1 MGYAGY
7 CLLLEFVVF
16 ARDWF
21 VWACLLWCYV
31 CCRLRLFLIGAYLL
45 FMFWCCGGCSVLI
58 LWFVYLCVGV
68 VWRLFAYC

>member
-1 MGYAGY
+1 M
-7 CLLLEFVVF
+7 F

-45 FMFWCCGGCSVLI
+45 FMFGV
-58 LWFVYLCVGV
+58 VGV
-68 VWRLFAYC
+68 VLCLFYGLCTCVLG